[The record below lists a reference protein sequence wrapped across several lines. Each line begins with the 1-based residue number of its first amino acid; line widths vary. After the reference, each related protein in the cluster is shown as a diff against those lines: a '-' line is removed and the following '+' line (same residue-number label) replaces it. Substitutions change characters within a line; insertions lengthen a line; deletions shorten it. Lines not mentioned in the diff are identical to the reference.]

1 MLPDLAKYF
10 FERPV
15 KSCLDTDSLP
25 GGNENDYQINA
36 DLVLRTGGKVTTVV
50 FIAIG
55 SVIEAEQLAAPL

>member
-10 FERPV
+10 CERPV

-25 GGNENDYQINA
+25 GGNDYQINA